1 MSHNV
6 VLSRAE
12 KGSQAGNA
20 LWDLD
25 PTLLPL
31 LRSIVATV
39 AAAGT
44 AARFVATPSNGAP
57 YSLVAVRANHYAWR
71 PLVAEVLEH
80 AELVCADGAVAAP
93 VWYAHGLGGVLL
105 LHHDATSPPA
115 GLESAMRAHA
125 AWLQSVLAASSAA
138 LDAAQSTVDALL
150 QALAAH
156 DPDTARHARLVCRLA
171 HALGVAAEL
180 SPHALLELEW
190 AALLHDVGKIGVT
203 PRLLQKSGPLS
214 ATEWALMRQHPATG
228 ERIVR
233 AAPGL
238 TAIGAAIRH
247 HHEYWNGEGYPDR
260 LSGDAI
266 PIGARLITLAD
277 TYETMRTGR
286 PYQPPFGRDETI
298 HALRQGAGT
307 QFDPTLLSLLS
318 LLTVLADHDI
328 DM

>member
-6 VLSRAE
+6 APSRAE
-12 KGSQAGNA
+12 NGGQAGNA

-31 LRSIVATV
+31 LRSIVAAV
-39 AAAGT
+39 AEAGA
-44 AARFVATPSNGAP
+44 AARFVVTPSSGAP
-57 YSLVAVRANHYAWR
+57 YSLVAVRGSHYAWR
-71 PLVAEVLEH
+71 PLVTEVLEH
-80 AELVCADGAVAAP
+80 AELMRGDGTVAAP
-93 VWYAHGLGGVLL
+93 VWISHGLGGVLL
-105 LHHDATSPPA
+105 LHHDAAHPPA
-115 GLESAMRAHA
+115 GAEHIMRAHA
-125 AWLQSVLAASSAA
+125 AWLQSTLAASSAA
-138 LDAAQSTVDALL
+138 LAAAHSTVDALM

-171 HALGVAAEL
+171 HALGTAAEL
-180 SPHALLELEW
+180 CPHALLELEW
-190 AALLHDVGKIGVT
+190 AALLHDVGKIGVA

-233 AAPGL
+233 ATPGL
-238 TAIGAAIRH
+238 TAIGDAIRH

-260 LSGDAI
+260 LAGEAI
-266 PIGARLITLAD
+266 PIGARLITMAD

-307 QFDPTLLSLLS
+307 QFDPTLLSLL
-318 LLTVLADHDI
+318 TVLADHDI
-328 DM
+328 DL